1 MEMIIKSIRD
11 WSEVWALFIPLAIIL
26 TYRQELVG
34 MKTIILYVIVAL
46 ILNLTATIMF
56 VFHRDMPS
64 MLKNNNILY
73 NLHSFA
79 RVAFFSMYIIL
90 LRHHRYALAYKF
102 ILACYLLFVILN
114 FWWVDSPFYFSSRLF
129 TAESIVL
136 LIMCLSFFIRSML
149 DDSEINWLKHPS
161 FLVCTGIA
169 LYEAINFFIF
179 LFFYPLLEKDREFGK
194 MTMTIHHIVFTLLCV
209 MLALALYRS
218 RKQIVAAT

>member
-1 MEMIIKSIRD
+1 MDDIIKSIRD
-11 WSEVWALFIPLAIIL
+11 WSEVWSLFIPLAVIVI
-26 TYRQELVG
+26 YRNRLEG
-34 MKTIILYVIVAL
+34 MKLIILYVMVAL
-46 ILNLTATIMF
+46 FLNLSATILY
-56 VFHRDMPS
+56 VYHKSMPP
-64 MLKNNNILY
+64 LLRNNNILY

-79 RVAFFSMYIIL
+79 RVAFFSWYIIQI
-90 LRHHRYALAYKF
+90 RHHRYALAYKL
-102 ILACYLLFVILN
+102 ILACYLAFVIFN
-114 FWWVDSPFYFSSRLF
+114 FTAVDSPLYFSSRLF

-136 LIMCLSFFIRSML
+136 LVLCLSFFIRSMQ

-194 MTMTIHHIVFTLLCV
+194 MTMTIHHIVFTVLCL

-218 RKQIVAAT
+218 RKQEEEFR